1 MRGKGGLNNVRQTLI
16 PIAADGEDY
25 DTIVWG
31 PLFLQSGGTFKGR
44 IRNVRIT
51 DQTGVY
57 NWQASLGFSPDV
69 RAPDLDDDN
78 LLTLK
83 MQLHVLQAESN
94 PIDPD
99 VTFQITEAK
108 ALPLSTA
115 GARADAEAGIGG
127 FNLYDAAGRYRL
139 TFKFTA
145 ERTPIRNGKV
155 WFTLPNGW
163 SKPEKDAGKLGY
175 TKFSYTK
182 DPDLNSTRPDALTPE
197 LAVSGQK
204 ITISKLDLDR
214 VDNDITDAPSEITIT
229 YGEKN
234 NPADAVDDD
243 MLGALAQKAAGAAK
257 IESRFDVDGDGP
269 ISRKTG
275 RASNEI
281 NLTVGNV
288 AAGSGKAT
296 IGPDSVEAGSIVS
309 LTVVYTAAGTMTD
322 GQVALQMP
330 ADWGD
335 LQQTEADE
343 DNYVQVT
350 SSGGTLGDWD
360 TNDDTVEV
368 NLGAFDEGDRVRFA
382 LSNVVA
388 QPSNLGVVNF
398 LIYSAGNAGESLELV
413 VGEEPRDGAYTNT
426 GANLELLL
434 GRVYRT
440 DCIDDSSTAGVRED
454 YNGFLRVAVTGG
466 GDGGGTAT
474 VEIVAS
480 ENSGDYDYVDGT
492 ATLTGINQ
500 LHAGDGAKT
509 HLQFTYT
516 PIETIIDGEL
526 KFTVPSGWADP
537 QTDSPSTTGF
547 TQVSSGGRIGSADAT
562 EVGSVT
568 VPIYLINKNDTIT
581 IDYGSEAAVLLHHPT
596 SMGTETFTIA
606 VKGSADG
613 RLKPIGRQPIGG
625 YQTASNR

>member
-1 MRGKGGLNNVRQTLI
+1 MET
-16 PIAADGEDY
+16 
-25 DTIVWG
+25 
-31 PLFLQSGGTFKGR
+31 
-44 IRNVRIT
+44 
-51 DQTGVY
+51 
-57 NWQASLGFSPDV
+57 SPPV
-69 RAPDLDDDN
+69 P
-78 LLTLK
+78 
-83 MQLHVLQAESN
+83 VL
-94 PIDPD
+94 
-99 VTFQITEAK
+99 
-108 ALPLSTA
+108 
-115 GARADAEAGIGG
+115 R
-127 FNLYDAAGRYRL
+127 RY
-139 TFKFTA
+139 
-145 ERTPIRNGKV
+145 
-155 WFTLPNGW
+155 
-163 SKPEKDAGKLGY
+163 
-175 TKFSYTK
+175 
-182 DPDLNSTRPDALTPE
+182 
-197 LAVSGQK
+197 
-204 ITISKLDLDR
+204 
-214 VDNDITDAPSEITIT
+214 
-229 YGEKN
+229 
-234 NPADAVDDD
+234 VDD
-243 MLGALAQKAAGAAK
+243 
-257 IESRFDVDGDGP
+257 
-269 ISRKTG
+269 T
-275 RASNEI
+275 
-281 NLTVGNV
+281 
-288 AAGSGKAT
+288 
-296 IGPDSVEAGSIVS
+296 VEAGSIVS

-368 NLGAFDEGDRVRFA
+368 NLGAFDEGDRVNFA

-413 VGEEPRDGAYTNT
+413 VGEEPPDGAYTNA

-440 DCIDDSSTAGVRED
+440 DCIDDSSTVGVRED

-480 ENSGDYDYVDGT
+480 ENTGKYMIDDEEVDT
-492 ATLTGINQ
+492 RQ

-526 KFTVPSGWADP
+526 KFSVPSSEWADP

-562 EVGSVT
+562 EVG
-568 VPIYLINKNDTIT
+568 L
-581 IDYGSEAAVLLHHPT
+581 
-596 SMGTETFTIA
+596 
-606 VKGSADG
+606 
-613 RLKPIGRQPIGG
+613 
-625 YQTASNR
+625 